1 MYPLAIAVVV
11 AGALVFFLRWLINNF
26 VRARADKVV
35 AKILKNPNQP
45 HSRALENPKYG
56 TLVAKDTGFEIV
68 NPGGS
73 GEEVLWNEI
82 EEVHAFKRDLI
93 TTDMICLEFKRSG
106 KEQYYE
112 VNEEMAGYQDLLQ
125 AMQKY
130 LPGFNLS
137 WIPGTTLPPFATNHQ
152 TIWKRSVLTAR

>member
-1 MYPLAIAVVV
+1 MYALAIAIVV

-26 VRARADKVV
+26 VRARANKV
-35 AKILKNPNQP
+35 
-45 HSRALENPKYG
+45 
-56 TLVAKDTGFEIV
+56 VAKDTGFEIV

-73 GEEVLWNEI
+73 IEELLWNEI
-82 EEVHAFKRDLI
+82 EEIHAFKRDLI

-112 VNEEMAGYQDLLQ
+112 VNEEMAGYHDLLQ

-130 LPGFNLS
+130 LFGFNLN

-152 TIWKRSVLTAR
+152 SIWKRSVLTVR